1 MNPTKLL
8 QKTYERYA
16 VDQTFTD
23 RILEAAKPRLRR
35 RTVLRAALAAVLVLC
50 LVGTAAAA
58 GLGLLDRRLQNG
70 EDNPLVSD
78 ERVPGYLA
86 EHVRGDVVLEGTVE
100 GLHLIYTNLLAE
112 NRFLYLEVLAER
124 EDGRPIDAEALE
136 SDMFFKYL
144 VLSDY
149 ETAHDSGDIPPDNV
163 GWVGTSARIDDGTE
177 PSFVHYA
184 VALTLMRR
192 GGSVQTLTLDL
203 TSPWSV
209 DEEGTATR
217 GEILSTV
224 QVSLAD
230 RSSLR
235 SVRLPDGTQ
244 VWLGALGAEIQGLDF
259 FRAHSGAFEG
269 PVQPSDFGVVLR
281 DGSRVCFRSNWDSS
295 WYLGYEE
302 DELWS
307 AASFTEIIDP
317 NEVVA
322 LYDPAGE
329 YPVE

>member
-8 QKTYERYA
+8 QQTFDRYT
-16 VDQTFTD
+16 VDADFTD
-23 RILEAAKPRLRR
+23 RVVEAAKPRPRR
-35 RTVLRAALAAVLVLC
+35 RVVLRAALAAVLVLC

-58 GLGLLDRRLQNG
+58 SLGLLDRRLQNG

-124 EDGRPIDAEALE
+124 EDGRPIDAEALR
-136 SDMFFKYL
+136 DVMFVKYL
-144 VLSDY
+144 SLSHYGAAELERHFPRD
-149 ETAHDSGDIPPDNV
+149 DV

-177 PSFVHYA
+177 PNFVHYA

-192 GGSVQTLTLDL
+192 EGPVQTLTLDL
-203 TSPWSV
+203 IDADGWS
-209 DEEGTATR
+209 
-217 GEILSTV
+217 LSSV
-224 QVSLAD
+224 RVPMMD

-235 SVRLPDGTQ
+235 SARLPDGRR
-244 VWLGALGAEIQGLDF
+244 VWLGALGAEIQGPDF
-259 FRAHSGAFEG
+259 FQTRGSASA
-269 PVQPSDFGVVLR
+269 SDFGVILR
-281 DGSRVCFRSNWDSS
+281 DGSRVCFHSNVDGSRYFGS
-295 WYLGYEE
+295 EE
-302 DELWS
+302 TDLWS
-307 AASFTEIIDP
+307 AASFTQIIDP
-317 NEVVA
+317 AEVVA
-322 LYDPAGE
+322 LFSPDGE

>member
-1 MNPTKLL
+1 MKPTKLF
-8 QKTYERYA
+8 QQTYDRYA
-16 VDQTFTD
+16 VDDGFTD
-23 RILEAAKPRLRR
+23 RVIDAAKPRPRR
-35 RTVLRAALAAVLVLC
+35 RIALRAALAAVLVLC
-50 LVGTAAAA
+50 LIGTAAAA

-86 EHVRGDVVLEGTVE
+86 EHIRGDVVLEGTVE

-124 EDGRPIDAEALE
+124 EDGQPIDADALQ

-149 ETAHDSGDIPPDNV
+149 ETAHTTKDNPPENV
-163 GWVGTSARIDDGTE
+163 GWVGFSARIDDGTE
-177 PSFVHYA
+177 PNFVHYA
-184 VALTLMRR
+184 VSLTLMRR
-192 GGSVQTLTLDL
+192 EEPVRSLTLDL
-203 TSPWSV
+203 TEPSSENGDGSV
-209 DEEGTATR
+209 TR
-217 GEILSTV
+217 GQVLSTV
-224 QVSLAD
+224 QIPMAD
-230 RSSLR
+230 HSALR
-235 SVRLPDGTQ
+235 GVRLSDGRQ

-259 FRAHSGAFEG
+259 LRLNGDAG
-269 PVQPSDFGVVLR
+269 PSDFGVVLR

-295 WYLGYEE
+295 WYLGFEE

-307 AASFTEIIDP
+307 AAPFSEIIDP
-317 NEVVA
+317 EEVVA
-322 LYDPAGE
+322 LYSPDGE